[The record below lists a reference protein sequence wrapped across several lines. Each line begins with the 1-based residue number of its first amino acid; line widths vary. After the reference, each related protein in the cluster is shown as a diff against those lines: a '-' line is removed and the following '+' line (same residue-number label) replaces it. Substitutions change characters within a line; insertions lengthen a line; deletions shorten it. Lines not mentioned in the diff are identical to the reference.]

1 MALMTRATLEDL
13 APIFDAAPEDLLG
26 QLQACGYRASSTRDA
41 PVDIARASTVPAN
54 EVLFALM
61 PLPGGK

>member
-13 APIFDAAPEDLLG
+13 APIFGAAPKDLLR
-26 QLQACGYRASSTRDA
+26 QLRARGYQASSTHDT

-54 EVLFALM
+54 EVRFALL